1 MENEFEEVDIHN
13 KSSKG
18 SISQNDIFEILKLAN
33 LSKFV
38 ESDTQIWKVRLNHVI
53 GTDEKVKEALMY
65 IIDNYKKKRKNNPN
79 KYGYIH
85 CIEAA
90 SLMAEYWFCESDDI
104 AAALLHDVWEDISD
118 WEEYLKSTY
127 NENIV
132 NLVRELTEKDK
143 SWDSIEQKK
152 ASREERKLEEL
163 EKVSHFSPKVLALKL
178 ADQTSNIAET
188 VSDLEKLSPEDRK
201 NYWKWF
207 NAGYDK
213 QIWKYK
219 ALSDALYNRIQICKN
234 ENLFTNENEEVE
246 LNLFFEKFKNLVDT
260 LDFLMKDE

>member
-1 MENEFEEVDIHN
+1 MENNFEKFDIHEE
-13 KSSKG
+13 SSKDLT
-18 SISQNDIFEILKLAN
+18 SQKDIFKILKLAS

-38 ESDTQIWKVRLNHVI
+38 ESDTQIWKARLNHIIDV
-53 GTDEKVKEALMY
+53 DEKVKEALLY
-65 IIDNYKKKRKNNPN
+65 IVDNYTKKRKNNPD
-79 KYGYIH
+79 KFGYMH

-90 SLMAEYWFCESDDI
+90 SLMAEYWFCESDEI
-104 AAALLHDVWEDISD
+104 SAALLHDVWEDIPN

-132 NLVRELTEKDK
+132 NLVKELTEKDK

-152 ASREERKLEEL
+152 ASREERKLEEM
-163 EKVSHFSPKVLALKL
+163 KKISHFSPKVLALKL

-188 VSDLEKLSPEDRK
+188 VNDLEKLSLEDRK

-207 NAGYDK
+207 NAGYDR
-213 QIWKYK
+213 QIWKYR
-219 ALSDALYNRIQICKN
+219 ALSDTIYNRIQVCKN
-234 ENLFTNENEEVE
+234 ENLFTNKDEETE
-246 LNLFFEKFKNLVDT
+246 LSLFFEKFKNLVDM